1 MNQHSSGPRAIATA
15 TTEAV
20 RDGQVPDD
28 AREPI
33 GQVCAECGWILPV
46 ADKADSS
53 DGLLVP
59 TDGAH
64 PDHEAARGPCEDVR
78 GRRRQRLGA
87 AACQLAVLWA
97 GLVIGVSFLATPAK
111 FLAPSLPLAAALD
124 VGRQTFFVL
133 NRTELVLGA
142 ILAVLGSVRAPSF
155 RPLAW
160 AVPGSLALLQAGW
173 LLPLLDAR
181 VQQVLDGGTP
191 PESLL
196 HAVYVGIE
204 VAKLGTL
211 LALGLA
217 ARRAIDAR
225 PDRARPAPAPRARSA
240 S

>member
-53 DGLLVP
+53 NGLLVP

-87 AACQLAVLWA
+87 AACQLAVL
-97 GLVIGVSFLATPAK
+97 
-111 FLAPSLPLAAALD
+111 
-124 VGRQTFFVL
+124 
-133 NRTELVLGA
+133 
-142 ILAVLGSVRAPSF
+142 
-155 RPLAW
+155 
-160 AVPGSLALLQAGW
+160 
-173 LLPLLDAR
+173 
-181 VQQVLDGGTP
+181 
-191 PESLL
+191 
-196 HAVYVGIE
+196 
-204 VAKLGTL
+204 
-211 LALGLA
+211 
-217 ARRAIDAR
+217 
-225 PDRARPAPAPRARSA
+225 
-240 S
+240 